1 MRRLTSYIAA
11 TLDRYL
17 AGPGGPHAVV
27 PVEGEQAVAIVADF
41 PGTTS
46 TPARGPLGV
55 ADRPA
60 TRFDTPITGRGTYEP
75 GFEQALTRPY
85 THLR

>member
-1 MRRLTSYIAA
+1 MRRLTSYLAA

-17 AGPGGPHAVV
+17 AGPGDPHAIV
-27 PVEGEQAVAIVADF
+27 PVEGEKAVATVVGF

-46 TPARGPLGV
+46 TPARGPLSV
-55 ADRPA
+55 AGRPA
-60 TRFDTPITGRGTYEP
+60 TRFDTLVTRRGTYRP